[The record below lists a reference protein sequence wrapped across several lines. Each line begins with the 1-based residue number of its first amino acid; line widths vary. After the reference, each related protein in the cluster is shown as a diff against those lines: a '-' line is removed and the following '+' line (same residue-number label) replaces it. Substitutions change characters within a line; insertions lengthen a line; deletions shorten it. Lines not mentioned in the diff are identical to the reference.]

1 MLTVIIS
8 IVAIIVF
15 GGFSITQAG
24 DLLQMHMDVDNTK
37 KRSEFSFNAGVNIP
51 SAFKDGGGGK
61 LVDLSAGLKKK
72 GGCGSFDIGATI
84 KGLFNKE
91 VLDQYIAGLTGA
103 IVTGAPL
110 LLTCYASQTLCD
122 LYKHFR
128 NMANAGI
135 ALRNAQCQQI
145 EQLAMSTGTQLR
157 KTAEERCVAEEQYA
171 GNTDQYAVTKKCGS
185 ATDLKIDIPG
195 LDKLADGYNLVD
207 SLATKFTDDPAM
219 QKFIKGILG
228 DIEIKAGVGIA
239 RKYPRYAEESILS
252 ELTHKYQNAIKDV
265 GESVAKG
272 GTPPS
277 AETLKTVS
285 TPGVPITP
293 QILTKLRFVDP
304 VTRDNF
310 YSQYATVAAM
320 TAMLY
325 RIEDLVD
332 QLEGEKAAI
341 QDEVRKKEMETI
353 IKKTER
359 KYDLMMK
366 RLQLQRDYLNP
377 IMVAILS
384 HQPPIRTASSNEK
397 DITAVVPRSMAN
409 R

>member
-1 MLTVIIS
+1 MRLIITIIS
-8 IVAIIVF
+8 IIVF
-15 GGFSITQAG
+15 GSFSSAQAG
-24 DLLQMHMDVDNTK
+24 DLLQMHMDVDKTK
-37 KRSEFSFNAGVNIP
+37 KRTEFSFSAGVNIP
-51 SAFKDGGGGK
+51 SAFKDGGGGQ

-72 GGCGSFDIGATI
+72 GGCGSFDIGASI
-84 KGLFNKE
+84 KALFNKE
-91 VLDQYIAGLTGA
+91 VLDQYVAGLTNA

-135 ALRNAQCQQI
+135 ALRSAQCHQI
-145 EQLAMSTGTQLR
+145 EQLAMDTGTALNNAARQ
-157 KTAEERCVAEEQYA
+157 RCVQERVAA
-171 GNTDQYAVTKKCGS
+171 GDEKTEAVRHCAS

-195 LDKLADGYNLVD
+195 LDKLADGYNLAD
-207 SLATKFTDDPAM
+207 SIASKFSDDPTM

-228 DIEIKAGVGIA
+228 DIEIKANFGIA
-239 RKYPRYAEESILS
+239 RKYPRHAEESILS
-252 ELTHKYQNAIKDV
+252 ELTHKYHNAIKDV
-265 GESVAKG
+265 GEPVAKG

-285 TPGVPITP
+285 TPGAPITP
-293 QILTKLRFVDP
+293 QMLVKLRFVDP

-341 QDEVRKKEMETI
+341 QDETRKKEMENLL
-353 IKKTER
+353 KKTER
-359 KYDLMMK
+359 KYELIAK

-377 IMVAILS
+377 LMTAILS
-384 HQPPIRTASSNEK
+384 HQPPVRSASTTEK
-397 DITAVVPRSMAN
+397 EISAVVPRSIIA